1 MLKFCQNIYNFTFF
15 GCISQNHVV
24 LCLRN
29 NYKKDTKGVIIML
42 TVSVLLDSV
51 EKVQKFVS
59 LISKYD
65 CDFDIES
72 GHSCVDAKSIVGI
85 FSLDIYSPL
94 RLTINRCGENTED
107 ILRDINEFMEY

>member
-1 MLKFCQNIYNFTFF
+1 
-15 GCISQNHVV
+15 
-24 LCLRN
+24 
-29 NYKKDTKGVIIML
+29 ML

-59 LISKYD
+59 IISKYD
-65 CDFDIES
+65 CDLDIEA

-85 FSLDIYSPL
+85 FSLDIYNPL
-94 RLTINRCGENTED
+94 RLTINRCGEEVED